1 MAKDI
6 EEWRDVDEIQGR
18 KNVSRN
24 LNGGKVQKE
33 DKIKRRKRCKKKD
46 RK

>member
-18 KNVSRN
+18 NNVSRN
-24 LNGGKVQKE
+24 LNERKVQKE
-33 DKIKRRKRCKKKD
+33 DKI
-46 RK
+46 